1 MAAEAAERNPDKNKY
16 KALADAAAAMAMAA
30 VFSLLV
36 FCVAS
41 RFVSY
46 WTTAAKGKREERG
59 EEGREGGKPSLLFP
73 FLVFLQISSSA
84 ARKKSCQKQLVPSP
98 TSCCFPS
105 DLSKI
110 NSYTN
115 SDKADN
121 HGLRDLR

>member
-16 KALADAAAAMAMAA
+16 KALADADAMAMAA
-30 VFSLLV
+30 VFSQLV
-36 FCVAS
+36 FCAAS

-59 EEGREGGKPSLLFP
+59 EEGREPSLSFP

-121 HGLRDLR
+121 HAHWYTPLV

>member
-1 MAAEAAERNPDKNKY
+1 MATEAAERNPDKNKY
-16 KALADAAAAMAMAA
+16 KALAAAAAMAMAAA

-36 FCVAS
+36 FCAAS

-59 EEGREGGKPSLLFP
+59 EEGREPSLPFP

-115 SDKADN
+115 SDKAEK
-121 HGLRDLR
+121 HGLW

>member
-16 KALADAAAAMAMAA
+16 KALADAAAAMAA

-46 WTTAAKGKREERG
+46 WTTAAKGKKEARKG
-59 EEGREGGKPSLLFP
+59 GREAFPLFGVSP
-73 FLVFLQISSSA
+73 NLFVGSSE
-84 ARKKSCQKQLVPSP
+84 KSCQKQLVPYP

-115 SDKADN
+115 SDKAQK
-121 HGLRDLR
+121 HGLW